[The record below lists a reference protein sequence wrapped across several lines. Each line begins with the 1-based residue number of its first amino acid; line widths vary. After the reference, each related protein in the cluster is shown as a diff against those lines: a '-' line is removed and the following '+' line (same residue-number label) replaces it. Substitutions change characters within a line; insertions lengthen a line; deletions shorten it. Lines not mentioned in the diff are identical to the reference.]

1 MKRAYKFLKARGWYQ
16 WYNDDY
22 WCHSSITTDDSI
34 QDNTNYGM
42 HTIMAVWYELLGR
55 PKVAP
60 HGSPL
65 PFAEQ
70 TSVAHVIVRRGVVV
84 TT

>member
-1 MKRAYKFLKARGWYQ
+1 MKRQHKFLSSRGWYQ

-22 WCHSSITTDDSI
+22 WCHSSITTDPKI

-42 HTIMAVWYELLGR
+42 DTTWAVWYELLGR
-55 PKVAP
+55 PKIAP
-60 HGSPL
+60 HGSLL
-65 PFAEQ
+65 PFAERS
-70 TSVAHVIVRRGVVV
+70 SVINVLARKGIVV

>member
-55 PKVAP
+55 PKIAPYGLPPLCRIERIVAN
-60 HGSPL
+60 
-65 PFAEQ
+65 
-70 TSVAHVIVRRGVVV
+70 RGVVV